1 MIARQEVICR
11 KACAV
16 PLATC
21 FAASASNAAT
31 KGLTAALLSFSQ
43 IPGLLVWVS
52 ATYRRPNS
60 FCIAS
65 LSSKSLPAAYSSRF
79 RRASY
84 VSLMMKSRKSSGRV
98 SSSLTALMASSR
110 KSPTDWILSGDG
122 FMGSAGV
129 LSAIVSN
136 ACRCAASSVSSRRG
150 FMSKLTRAPFPC
162 VGV

>member
-65 LSSKSLPAAYSSRF
+65 LSSKSLPAAYSSGI
-79 RRASY
+79 AQDC
-84 VSLMMKSRKSSGRV
+84 SLILPSFV
-98 SSSLTALMASSR
+98 CSSLAWFFLFKPTAGEGTLFNHS
-110 KSPTDWILSGDG
+110 TDGG
-122 FMGSAGV
+122 FADDCVCGS
-129 LSAIVSN
+129 L
-136 ACRCAASSVSSRRG
+136 
-150 FMSKLTRAPFPC
+150 
-162 VGV
+162 

>member
-60 FCIAS
+60 FCIV
-65 LSSKSLPAAYSSRF
+65 KIPSRF
-79 RRASY
+79 ICEPHDEESQIIG
-84 VSLMMKSRKSSGRV
+84 KSVIFPHR
-98 SSSLTALMASSR
+98 L
-110 KSPTDWILSGDG
+110 DG
-122 FMGSAGV
+122 FV
-129 LSAIVSN
+129 EEVPDRLDIVW
-136 ACRCAASSVSSRRG
+136 RRFHG
-150 FMSKLTRAPFPC
+150 
-162 VGV
+162 

>member
-65 LSSKSLPAAYSSRF
+65 LSSKSL
-79 RRASY
+79 
-84 VSLMMKSRKSSGRV
+84 L
-98 SSSLTALMASSR
+98 L
-110 KSPTDWILSGDG
+110 
-122 FMGSAGV
+122 V
-129 LSAIVSN
+129 L
-136 ACRCAASSVSSRRG
+136 AASWVLLGWGVTVCAIRFGEWLRG
-150 FMSKLTRAPFPC
+150 
-162 VGV
+162 

>member
-52 ATYRRPNS
+52 ATYRRRIVS
-60 FCIAS
+60 V
-65 LSSKSLPAAYSSRF
+65 SLPSARSRCLL
-79 RRASY
+79 RIRQDS
-84 VSLMMKSRKSSGRV
+84 V
-98 SSSLTALMASSR
+98 ALHM
-110 KSPTDWILSGDG
+110 
-122 FMGSAGV
+122 
-129 LSAIVSN
+129 
-136 ACRCAASSVSSRRG
+136 
-150 FMSKLTRAPFPC
+150 
-162 VGV
+162 

>member
-79 RRASY
+79 RR
-84 VSLMMKSRKSSGRV
+84 VHM
-98 SSSLTALMASSR
+98 
-110 KSPTDWILSGDG
+110 
-122 FMGSAGV
+122 
-129 LSAIVSN
+129 
-136 ACRCAASSVSSRRG
+136 
-150 FMSKLTRAPFPC
+150 
-162 VGV
+162 